1 MNKSKK
7 AVWIIGGIFVLVL
20 ALAAVYM
27 LRPQLVP
34 AVLKLPDP
42 VKEVRATV
50 VDFGASLKGV
60 DALLPN
66 ATSTIATTFAPYV
79 APELLSVWTDEPT
92 LAPVRFGSE
101 PWPQRIEIQSVEKQK
116 DGTYWVVGFVIE
128 QDKTG
133 DYTNNKVTIVL
144 EKKDNTWMIT
154 DFSGY
159 PTRMHKPVNT
169 KILKDPKYQIP
180 G

>member
-1 MNKSKK
+1 MNKK
-7 AVWIIGGIFVLVL
+7 VLIIGGVIALVL
-20 ALAAVYM
+20 IGASVYF

-34 AVLKLPDP
+34 AILLPTDP
-42 VKEVRATV
+42 TKEIRATV
-50 VDFGASLKGV
+50 VDLGASLKSV
-60 DALLPN
+60 DALAPH
-66 ATSTIATTFAPYV
+66 ATSTIQQTFAPFV

-92 LAPVRFGSE
+92 TAPVRFGTE

-133 DYTNNKVTIVL
+133 DYTNNKVTVVL
-144 EKKDNTWMIT
+144 EKKNGKWIIT
-154 DFSGY
+154 DFAGY
-159 PTRMHKPVNT
+159 PTRAHKPVNPNV
-169 KILKDPKYQIP
+169 LKDPKYQIP

>member
-1 MNKSKK
+1 MNKTNK
-7 AVWIIGGIFVLVL
+7 AVWIIGGLIVLIL
-20 ALAAVYM
+20 AAAAVYM
-27 LRPQLVP
+27 LRPQLIP
-34 AVLKLPDP
+34 AALIPADP
-42 VKEVRATV
+42 VKGVRATV

-60 DALLPN
+60 DALAPH

-79 APELLSVWTDEPT
+79 APQLLSVWTEEPT
-92 LAPVRFGSE
+92 TAPVRFGSE

-133 DYTNNKVTIVL
+133 DYTNNKVTVVL
-144 EKKDNTWMIT
+144 EKMDGKWMIT
-154 DFSGY
+154 DFAGY
-159 PTRMHKPVNT
+159 PTRVHKPINT
-169 KILKDPKYQIP
+169 KALSDPKYQIP